1 MASLLVINLSENDLH
16 AVATTLPPKLI
27 RVELSNN
34 NFQKFPELEFLSSEE
49 NSLQT
54 LNLSSNQLTAIEKDD
69 LKNLLKLR

>member
-34 NFQKFPELEFLSSEE
+34 NFQTFPELEFLSSEE

-54 LNLSSNQLTAIEKDD
+54 LNISSNQLTAIEKDD
-69 LKNLLKLR
+69 LKHLLNLR